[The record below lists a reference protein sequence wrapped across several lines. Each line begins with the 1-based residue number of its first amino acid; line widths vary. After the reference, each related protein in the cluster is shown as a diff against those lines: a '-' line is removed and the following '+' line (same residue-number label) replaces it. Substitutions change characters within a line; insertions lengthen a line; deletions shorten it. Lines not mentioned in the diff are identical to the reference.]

1 MPIIGTTAEVNRHA
15 AAMDAFGAELG
26 RLDALFDTL
35 DNDSD
40 IPAVEAAAEALKA
53 GVDALLAS
61 YERRSAP
68 MRVAA

>member
-1 MPIIGTTAEVNRHA
+1 
-15 AAMDAFGAELG
+15 MDAIGAELG